1 MPKRSYCAIIETE
14 SELIVLDVYKDIELQ
29 DCPYCGGAG
38 CLEEENGWCWYVV
51 CMDCG
56 SHTAEASFDSPQE
69 RIIAAQNAARVWNMG
84 KVVRG
89 DIGE

>member
-1 MPKRSYCAIIETE
+1 MDIYEQ
-14 SELIVLDVYKDIELQ
+14 IELQ
-29 DCPYCGGAG
+29 ACPYCGGAG
-38 CLEEENGWCWYVV
+38 LLEEENGWCWYVM

-56 SHTAEASFDSPQE
+56 SHTAEASFATPQE
-69 RIIAAQNAARVWNMG
+69 RIIAAQNAAHVWNIG